1 MHLEIRNL
9 EQSDIELMA
18 ERMRPM
24 DRFEFDIMGGGKPP
38 IEDLT
43 ILLERSKS
51 ARACYMNG
59 NLVAVYGILP
69 PTILSTVGFPWLAA
83 TDEID
88 KPEIRRRFIELT
100 KIEFASS
107 VGSFTKL
114 WNLISEE
121 NVIAI
126 RWLKWIGFVFD
137 GRATTIEGHRFL
149 FFEMT

>member
-1 MHLEIRNL
+1 MQIEIRNL
-9 EQSDIELMA
+9 EYPDIELMA

-24 DRFEFDIMGGGKPP
+24 DRMEFEVMGAGKTPLQSM
-38 IEDLT
+38 EV
-43 ILLERSKS
+43 LLERSKS
-51 ARACYMNG
+51 ARACYMG
-59 NLVAVYGILP
+59 GELVAIYGILA
-69 PTILSTVGFPWLAA
+69 PTILSTDGFPWLAA
-83 TDEID
+83 TDAID
-88 KPEIRRRFIELT
+88 KASVRRRFIALT
-100 KIEFASS
+100 KPEFGRA